1 MKIVSQIPIIEITID
16 FYTITY
22 LDDPALFIS
31 GKSKWTRSSRKR
43 KTKAR
48 VNEPLPL
55 LEVEF
60 SLFPEPATLLVACLF
75 HS

>member
-31 GKSKWTRSSRKR
+31 GKSKWTTSSRKR
-43 KTKAR
+43 KIKAR
-48 VNEPLPL
+48 ENEK
-55 LEVEF
+55 
-60 SLFPEPATLLVACLF
+60 LFW
-75 HS
+75 